1 MEYRISKNIMWFGW
15 HRLLPALF
23 LVIPFAAT
31 SINTQHLR
39 VGGSDPSMILAVL
52 ILTALVFALF
62 LAREPTKM
70 LLEQNCLVVSGF
82 CYRKVIPYRDL
93 QSILTPPYSAHGL
106 FEVTF
111 SINGSV
117 GSIKML
123 DCPNAKVFR
132 DALCSAV
139 PRIQCYGD

>member
-1 MEYRISKNIMWFGW
+1 MEYRISKNIIWFGW
-15 HRLLPALF
+15 HRLLPGLF
-23 LVIPFAAT
+23 LVVPFAAT
-31 SINTQHLR
+31 SINTQYLR
-39 VGGSDPSMILAVL
+39 VGGSDPGMILVVL
-52 ILTALVFALF
+52 ILAALVFALF

-70 LLEQNCLVVSGF
+70 LLEQNCLVVSEF
-82 CYRKVIPYRDL
+82 CYRNVIPYQEL
-93 QSILTPPYSAHGL
+93 QLILTPPYSAHGL